1 MSLVFREIHAAAD
14 DNQLNQE
21 WLILEN
27 AGTAPFNSSGL
38 SVLVAQ
44 PKLGAKK
51 NPRPLGTLDPGF
63 VLKPGQKIRV
73 ITGSPGK
80 KSQGTPPSESEE
92 LKNYHLFLGAS
103 LLQGKGTEIRL
114 ALRQHEV
121 ARATFDPE
129 SPSGVA

>member
-14 DNQLNQE
+14 DSQLNEE

-27 AGTAPFNSSGL
+27 TGAAPFNSSGL
-38 SVLVAQ
+38 AVLVAQ

-51 NPRPLGTLDPGF
+51 NPRPLGPLYPGF

-80 KSQGTPPSESEE
+80 KSQGTPPTESAE
-92 LKNYHLFLGAS
+92 LKNYHLFLG
-103 LLQGKGTEIRL
+103 
-114 ALRQHEV
+114 
-121 ARATFDPE
+121 
-129 SPSGVA
+129 